1 METREQKPRAASPL
15 RAVVI
20 TALVTLVLSSAAYRY
35 FGDTLL
41 NVQDQFAATPSE
53 ARESSAEKPLY
64 VSPMHPWI
72 VSEEP
77 GQCPICGMDLVPMR
91 DGPGAAEVS
100 GERTIAYWRA
110 PMNPAEIY
118 DQAGKSAMGMD
129 LVPVYEDELVG
140 GVDIFIDPVTQ
151 QNMGIRTA
159 TVTQQS
165 LARTIRTYGHV
176 TYDETRTVQVSPKA
190 SGWIETL
197 HVDFT
202 GKSVTKGEPLFEIY
216 APELVTAQE
225 EYLVAFQSA
234 RRLSKDNQTG
244 LLASARRR
252 LQYFD
257 IADSEIEA
265 LETTG
270 QVRKTLVIR
279 SPASGVVIEKTAEEG
294 GYVKAGATIYRIA
307 DLSRVWVEAH
317 IFEYE
322 LPWVREG
329 QAADM
334 MIPYWPGDVRSGKVA
349 YVYPYLRPQTR
360 DVRLRLE
367 FDNADLRLKPDMY
380 ADIHIK
386 THLDEQ
392 GLLIP
397 SEAVLRSGERN
408 VVFVVKGGGKFT
420 PREVTLGLST
430 DGGMVQ
436 TLAGLAPGDVV
447 VTSGQFLLD
456 SESKLK
462 EAVQKMME
470 VSMASAGPAENADDD
485 DFFSDLE
492 DDPEEDFFADME
504 PETEPSPTK
513 PSP

>member
-1 METREQKPRAASPL
+1 METAEPKPKAASPL
-15 RAVVI
+15 RTIVI
-20 TALVTLVLSSAAYRY
+20 TALVTLALSAAAYHY
-35 FGDTLL
+35 FGATLL
-41 NVQDQFAATPSE
+41 NVQRHLAAPSVAGE
-53 ARESSAEKPLY
+53 AQAEETVY

-72 VSEEP
+72 VSDEP
-77 GQCPICGMDLVPMR
+77 GQCPICGMDLVAKR
-91 DGPGAAEVS
+91 DGPNAAASS

-110 PMNPAEIY
+110 PMNPAEVY
-118 DQAGKSAMGMD
+118 DQPGKSAMGMD

-159 TVTQQS
+159 EVARQS
-165 LARTIRTYGHV
+165 LVRTIRTYGHV
-176 TYDETRTVQVSPKA
+176 TYDETRTVRVSPKA

-202 GKSVTKGEPLFEIY
+202 GKSVTEGEPLFEIY

-225 EYLVAFQSA
+225 AYLVAFQSA
-234 RRLSKDNQTG
+234 KRLAKDKQTG

-265 LETTG
+265 LEATG

-294 GYVKAGATIYRIA
+294 GHVKAGTTIYRIA

-329 QAADM
+329 QPAAM
-334 MIPYWPGDVRSGKVA
+334 TIPYWPGDVRSGTVT

-386 THLDEQ
+386 TRADEQ
-392 GLLIP
+392 GLLLP

-436 TLAGLAPGDVV
+436 ALAGLAPGDVV

-456 SESKLK
+456 SESKLQ
-462 EAVQKMME
+462 EAVQKMIE
-470 VSMASAGPAENADDD
+470 VSMASAGPGQNADEED
-485 DFFSDLE
+485 DFFSDM
-492 DDPEEDFFADME
+492 DGDPEDDFFADME
-504 PETEPSPTK
+504 EAEPEKTPSP
-513 PSP
+513 